1 MRKGNG
7 WIVAL
12 LIVCVCILIALLLNL
27 WQGGVWIFQGLN
39 GSDGSDGA
47 NGKSAYELAVE
58 DGYTGTMHEWLVS
71 LAIQGKDGEKGED
84 GEKGKDGLGIA
95 DVKVDAEGNLQITLS
110 DGTVI
115 NAGYVGN
122 SGFSSEVVDSL
133 GFTEV
138 YETVIM
144 NQEASQLNLRQEPS
158 INSPALAIIS
168 TGTEVLRIGY
178 NKATGWTRLI
188 HNGQVCY
195 ANAKYFDLKYNY
207 EGDLPQ
213 MHLPEEM
220 ILTVGKQAWFMSDA
234 ILSDAGS
241 DFALTFSYSGAGVR
255 IYDGGTA
262 FAITPAW
269 SADPTASPHA
279 PEQATLAVRLEIH
292 ADGEWRLLEE
302 RKVKIT
308 VVEAKTTLALT
319 GLVIGD
325 SRISDGTIVTKLQKD
340 LPNLTLLGTRATAN
354 GGVPHEGR
362 GAWSTANYI
371 KSPTL
376 TIGGNTVPNAF
387 YNPAVEKFDFS
398 YYMKQNYST
407 AALDFVV
414 INLGANDGFSQ
425 TSVEHLQTMVS
436 SIKAYAAE
444 QRRGVKVLI
453 MTEYLSPA
461 TGFFLSQESN
471 LDISAMRD
479 KQFRYYTYLEKAFAD
494 RAGEGIYLLPNYL
507 CINDWSDRYR
517 SKVETATGTREAIT
531 DVIHL
536 GWNGY
541 QKEADVIEG
550 YLFGLFGNG
559 GT

>member
-27 WQGGVWIFQGLN
+27 WQGGVWIFQGL
-39 GSDGSDGA
+39 DGLDGTDGE

-58 DGYTGTMHEWLVS
+58 DGYSGTLHEWLVS
-71 LAIQGKDGEKGED
+71 LAVQGAEGEKGET
-84 GEKGKDGLGIA
+84 GRGIA
-95 DVKVDAEGNLQITLS
+95 DVRVDESGNLMITLS
-110 DGTVI
+110 DGSSV

-122 SGFSSEVVDSL
+122 GGFASEVVDAQ

-144 NQEASQLNLRQEPS
+144 NHEASQLNLRQEPS
-158 INSPALAIIS
+158 VQSAILATIS
-168 TGTEVLRIGY
+168 AGDEVLRIGY

-188 HNGQVCY
+188 HNGVVCY

-207 EGDLPQ
+207 EGELPQ
-213 MHLPEEM
+213 MHLPKEM
-220 ILTVGKQAWFMSDA
+220 ILTVGKQTWFMADA
-234 ILSDAGS
+234 ILSDAGG

-255 IYDGGTA
+255 IYDGNTA

-269 SADPTASPHA
+269 QTDPTATPHA
-279 PEQATLAVRLEIH
+279 AEQAALTVRLEIY
-292 ADGEWRLLEE
+292 DEGEWRLLEE
-302 RKVKIT
+302 RSVAIT
-308 VVEAKTTLALT
+308 VVEARNDLTLT
-319 GLVIGD
+319 GIVIGD

-354 GGVPHEGR
+354 EGVCHEGR
-362 GAWSTANYI
+362 GAWSAANYL
-371 KSPTL
+371 KSASV
-376 TIGGNTVPNAF
+376 TIGGTPVPNAF
-387 YNPAVEKFDFS
+387 YNPTAGQFDFS
-398 YYMKQNYST
+398 YYMKQNYPT

-414 INLGANDGFSQ
+414 INLGANDGFTQ
-425 TSVEHLQTMVS
+425 TSVEYINTLVAS
-436 SIKAYAAE
+436 VRAYATE
-444 QRRGVKVLI
+444 QRRAIKILV

-479 KQFRYYTYLEKAFAD
+479 KQFRYYTYLEKAFGD
-494 RAGEGIYLLPNYL
+494 RRAEGIYLLPNYL

-517 SKVETATGTREAIT
+517 SKVETANGVQEAIT

-541 QKEADVIEG
+541 QKEADVIEN